1 MDYFEHEPLLVVCEY
16 AHPPINGKK
25 SRNAYKHLRSREADF
40 DAGLS
45 QTAVV
50 LILNNIIFNRN
61 ISFSC

>member
-25 SRNAYKHLRSREADF
+25 SRNAYKHLRSWEADF

-50 LILNNIIFNRN
+50 LILNHIIFNRN

>member
-25 SRNAYKHLRSREADF
+25 SRNAYKHLRSWEADF
-40 DAGLS
+40 DAGFSHTLWS
-45 QTAVV
+45 
-50 LILNNIIFNRN
+50 NHN